1 MRVTRSIKAR
11 RQAIAC
17 LAAALAI
24 APLAAIAL
32 PSSAAET
39 DPAVVAAQPVQ
50 GSSNVKLDGNR
61 IVLGDAPAAI
71 GSTEIKQR
79 SGLAELTPV
88 RFGAATS
95 AVLVGYTSGTPD
107 SSSAEVDVRAWVN
120 GRWSEWTAAKAG
132 TPVVKRKATP
142 CA

>member
-24 APLAAIAL
+24 APLAALAL

-50 GSSNVKLDGNR
+50 GSSNVKVDGNR
-61 IVLGDAPAAI
+61 IILGDAPAAI

-79 SGLAELTPV
+79 
-88 RFGAATS
+88 
-95 AVLVGYTSGTPD
+95 
-107 SSSAEVDVRAWVN
+107 
-120 GRWSEWTAAKAG
+120 
-132 TPVVKRKATP
+132 
-142 CA
+142 